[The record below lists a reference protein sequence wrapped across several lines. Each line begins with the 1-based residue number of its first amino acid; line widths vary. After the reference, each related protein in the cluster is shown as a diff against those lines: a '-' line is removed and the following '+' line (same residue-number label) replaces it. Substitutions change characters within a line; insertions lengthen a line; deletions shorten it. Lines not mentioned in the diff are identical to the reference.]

1 MFGELGARFGEQLL
15 LDEPLNR
22 YTTYKI
28 GGPAAALL
36 SPRSTEDVVEVLEIC
51 LKYGLPWMVLGLG
64 SNVLIS
70 DDGYPGLVVRIGKG
84 FDGVLDQ
91 GEDNQVWRVAAGM
104 PTPRLARQT
113 AKAGLAGVHK
123 LVGIPGTV
131 GGGVAMNAGAN
142 GQEYGKVVQSI
153 EAVTSD
159 GTCIEVAGGDV
170 EWQYRGGLAGAV
182 VTAATL
188 RLESVECE
196 ELQEDMRDCLAVRK
210 QRTPFDLPCCGSV
223 FKNPTGAGQDV
234 PKAATEMAAMTAGQL
249 IDAAGCKGLRVGAA
263 EVSKLHA
270 NYIVNLGGATAAEV
284 LAVTEA
290 VRGRV
295 FGEFGVELELEVRV
309 IE

>member
-1 MFGELGARFGEQLL
+1 MLRDLGACFGEQLL
-15 LDEPLNR
+15 LDEVLSR

-36 SPRSTEDVVEVLEIC
+36 SPRSTEDVVKALEIC
-51 LKYGLPWMVLGLG
+51 VQSGLPWMVLGLG

-70 DDGYPGLVVRIGKG
+70 DDGYAGLVIRIGKG

-91 GEDNQVWRVAAGM
+91 REDNKVWRVAAGM

-131 GGGVAMNAGAN
+131 GGGIAMNAGAN

-153 EAVTSD
+153 EAVTSE
-159 GTCIEVAGGDV
+159 GTLIEVAGGDV
-170 EWQYRGGLAGAV
+170 DWQYRGGLAGAV

-188 RLESVECE
+188 WLESAESE
-196 ELQEDMRDCLAVRK
+196 ELQEDIRDCLAVRK
-210 QRTPFDLPCCGSV
+210 ERTPFDLPCCGSV
-223 FKNPTGAGQDV
+223 FKNPTDAGQDV
-234 PKAATEMAAMTAGQL
+234 AQVATERAAMTAGQL
-249 IDAAGCKGLRVGAA
+249 IDAAGCKGFRVGAA

-295 FGEFGVELELEVRV
+295 FGEFGVELELEVRI